1 MHLAAKDDHEDPLLP
16 PPPCAGLQ
24 VKLATLYPDC
34 NLDHGSCEA
43 QPAALDSDCY
53 LDHTS
58 REARE

>member
-1 MHLAAKDDHEDPLLP
+1 MRMTMKACSYLHLPVL
-16 PPPCAGLQ
+16 GLQ

-43 QPAALDSDCY
+43 QPATLDSDCY